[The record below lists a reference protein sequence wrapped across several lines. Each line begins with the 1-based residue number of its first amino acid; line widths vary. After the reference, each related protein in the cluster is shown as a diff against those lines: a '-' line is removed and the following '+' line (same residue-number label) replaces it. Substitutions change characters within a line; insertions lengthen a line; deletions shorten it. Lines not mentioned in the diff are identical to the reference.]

1 MEIQW
6 DIPNP
11 PPAGISPISTRGWV
25 DNPTF
30 DGFFHGILASGNLTL
45 NPLNGYIGLSKI
57 LIPLFID
64 GYIMLYPII

>member
-30 DGFFHGILASGNLTL
+30 DGFFMV
-45 NPLNGYIGLSKI
+45 
-57 LIPLFID
+57 F
-64 GYIMLYPII
+64 